1 MARACTILCG
11 AVALLAAAV
20 ALSPATAAPSARP
33 ASQSVSTTAL
43 ETGIV
48 AELNV
53 VRRAHRLVTLRV
65 HPGLT
70 AAARA
75 HSRDMVAKGYFEHEA
90 LDGKP
95 FWTRVD
101 RYYASPGIDTAL
113 GENLLWASGGLTAK
127 AAVADWMA
135 SAGHRENILDPT
147 WREVGI
153 GAASR
158 DAAPGAFEGLD
169 VTVVTADFGVRTSR
183 RATLRSPHGRP

>member
-1 MARACTILCG
+1 MGRAGAILSV
-11 AVALLAAAV
+11 AFAALAASVALA
-20 ALSPATAAPSARP
+20 PATAASPATTGTPSAL
-33 ASQSVSTTAL
+33 SAL

-53 VRRAHRLVTLRV
+53 IRRAHHLVTLRV
-65 HPGLT
+65 HPALA

-75 HSRDMVAKGYFEHEA
+75 HSRDMVAKGYFEHEG

-101 RYYASPGIDTAL
+101 RLYASPGVDTSL
-113 GENLLWASGGLTAK
+113 GENLLWASGDLTAK

-135 SAGHRENILDPT
+135 SQGHRENILDRT

-153 GAASR
+153 GAAFR
-158 DAAPGAFEGLD
+158 RAAPGDFEGLD

-183 RATLRSPHGRP
+183 RATLRSAHGRP